1 MIGAGTL
8 FVTTFAPQTLSEIQR
23 IILPFIAQP
32 DAIPTDLHH
41 LRRIILSMFGD
52 LLKATLLPLS
62 VVVVAAIASGF
73 VQHGFVVSAES
84 IMPKPEKISPLA
96 GTKRLCSSQRSE
108 ERRVGKECVSTCRS
122 RWWPD

>member
-8 FVTTFAPQTLSEIQR
+8 FVTTFAPQTLSEVQR

-52 LLKATLLPLS
+52 LLMATLLPLS

-73 VQHGFVVSAES
+73 VQHGFVVSADS
-84 IMPKPEKISPLA
+84 IMPKLEKI
-96 GTKRLCSSQRSE
+96 RSE
-108 ERRVGKECVSTCRS
+108 ERRVGKEGVSTCRS
-122 RWWPD
+122 RWWQDLKKKKK